1 MEQGLCTH
9 TWIGEF
15 AARLIQLRPQTSI
28 ASAVASAVRC
38 IHDARD
44 IHPHRAV
51 EIYLVIVGPL
61 PRAAAAKKPRRALTF
76 PAALFGRIR
85 AAQPAHA

>member
-1 MEQGLCTH
+1 MQIGSCSH

-28 ASAVASAVRC
+28 AAAVATAVRC
-38 IHDARD
+38 IHDARA

-51 EIYLVIVGPL
+51 EIFLLVAAPTYA
-61 PRAAAAKKPRRALTF
+61 PRPPKKPRLAF
-76 PAALFGRIR
+76 PAALLGRIR
-85 AAQPAHA
+85 AGQAAHA